1 MNEARHMQVN
11 CSKCSRPITLTDVIE
26 LFEGHLAHVDCKRAQ
41 GLTPEERAVLFVFCS
56 SHPVAHCLPCGQ
68 DYRFTELAADILGG
82 GRTNLCP
89 RCRRDLTESVR
100 AHVFSCVQLPSELRQ
115 RAQNVRDAAQILIK
129 RSQERSDSSDVLIRE
144 AEVNLAE
151 SQRALRAAM
160 ARRQTS

>member
-1 MNEARHMQVN
+1 MQVN
-11 CSKCSRPITLTDVIE
+11 CSKCSRPIVLTDVIE
-26 LFEGHLAHVDCKRAQ
+26 VLAGHLAHLDCKRAQ
-41 GLTPEERAVLFVFCS
+41 GLTPEERSVLFVFCS
-56 SHPVAHCLPCGQ
+56 SHPVAHCLPCAQ
-68 DYRFTELAADILGG
+68 RYRFTELAADILGG

-129 RSQERSDSSDVLIRE
+129 RSQELSDRSDVLIRE
-144 AEVNLAE
+144 AEAHLLE
-151 SQRALRAAM
+151 RQRALRAAM

>member
-1 MNEARHMQVN
+1 MQVN
-11 CSKCSRPITLTDVIE
+11 CSKCSQPIALTDVIE

-68 DYRFTELAADILGG
+68 HYRFTELAADILGG

-100 AHVFSCVQLPSELRQ
+100 AHVFSCVTLPSELRQ
-115 RAQNVRDAAQILIK
+115 RAQHVRDAAQILIK
-129 RSQERSDSSDVLIRE
+129 RSQELSDRSDVLIRDAE
-144 AEVNLAE
+144 AHLLE

-160 ARRQTS
+160 ARREKLD